1 MLKKATI
8 FTFGIEPSNNMP
20 LVILKEEKGER
31 TLAVPAGTSEA
42 NAIAL
47 KTLGISS
54 DRPLTIDLTLDII
67 QKMRGNIEKIVID
80 DFINNV
86 YYAKLH
92 ISMTKGALAIDCRP
106 SDALALALRADC
118 PIFIEDSVFEK
129 SETGKILTK
138 GEIIKKNISE
148 TATLDFGRYY
158 LK

>member
-8 FTFGIEPSNNMP
+8 FTFGIEQSNNMP
-20 LVILKEEKGER
+20 LVILKEENGDR
-31 TLAVPAGTSEA
+31 TLPIPAGSAEA

-67 QKMRGNIEKIVID
+67 KKMRGSVEKIVID
-80 DFINNV
+80 DLVNKVF
-86 YYAKLH
+86 YAKVH
-92 ISMTKGALAIDCRP
+92 ISMDKGALAIDCRP
-106 SDALALALRADC
+106 SDALALAIRADC
-118 PIFIEDSVFEK
+118 PIFIEDTVFEK
-129 SETGKILTK
+129 AETGKLLSE
-138 GEIIKKNISE
+138 GEKIRKNISE